1 MKVFSDFKEGA
12 NTDDILAGLEDSVLL
27 GVDAINMSLGTS
39 CGFTRPTDE
48 DYLNKVYDSIE
59 KAGISLVV
67 AASNSYSAGFNTAGG
82 NTNKVTTP
90 DAGTVGSPS
99 TYEGALS
106 VAFY

>member
-59 KAGISLVV
+59 KLEFHWLLLQVTLIQRVLILQ
-67 AASNSYSAGFNTAGG
+67 AAILIKLQLLMQVLLDLHLLM
-82 NTNKVTTP
+82 KVL
-90 DAGTVGSPS
+90 
-99 TYEGALS
+99 YL
-106 VAFY
+106 

>member
-1 MKVFSDFKEGA
+1 MILLPVLQQMLQLVLMKVFSDFKEGA

-59 KAGISLVV
+59 KAGISGLCC
-67 AASNSYSAGFNTAGG
+67 
-82 NTNKVTTP
+82 K
-90 DAGTVGSPS
+90 
-99 TYEGALS
+99 
-106 VAFY
+106 